1 MTTTRRTVL
10 ATLLAAPAVL
20 RVTRA
25 GAAEVSL
32 RLHHFMAGV
41 SNGHTG
47 FLVPWAEKVAAESGG
62 RLKIDVFPAMQLGG
76 RPPQLYDQARDGV
89 ADIVWTLPGY
99 TAGRFPKIETIELP
113 FIAARTAAVNSAA
126 LQAFAE
132 RHLAGEFS
140 DVHPICFWAHDRGLI
155 HANRKV
161 ARLEDLAGLRV
172 RYPTRLAGEA
182 LKALGAVPVGM
193 PVPQVPEALAQRV
206 IDGCVVPWEIVPSI
220 KVQELVKH
228 HTDFP
233 GTPTLYTASFV
244 LAMNKARYAALPAD
258 LRAVID
264 ANSGQA
270 AAAMV
275 AAMFDGVA
283 PKVEATATARGN
295 TVTTLT
301 PEENAR
307 WAAACRPVIDAWLA
321 ASKAAG
327 FDGEALLADLTG
339 ELARRSAA

>member
-1 MTTTRRTVL
+1 
-10 ATLLAAPAVL
+10 
-20 RVTRA
+20 
-25 GAAEVSL
+25 
-32 RLHHFMAGV
+32 
-41 SNGHTG
+41 
-47 FLVPWAEKVAAESGG
+47 
-62 RLKIDVFPAMQLGG
+62 
-76 RPPQLYDQARDGV
+76 
-89 ADIVWTLPGY
+89 
-99 TAGRFPKIETIELP
+99 
-113 FIAARTAAVNSAA
+113 VNSAA

-132 RHLAGEFS
+132 RHLADEFR

-295 TVTTLT
+295 TVTTLST
-301 PEENAR
+301 EENAR
-307 WAAACRPVIDAWLA
+307 WAAACRPVIDGWLA
-321 ASKAAG
+321 ASKGAG